1 MQIKMFT
8 DNNINVTIGR
18 AAQQKRQHMQS
29 QNGPFDGPQCRVTI
43 SKEGRK
49 LSEQSDRRAQ
59 KSEHVLRTQRMAEM
73 EQIDE
78 ALSETTKSEYLDLM
92 EEIDNIIK
100 SMKNSKVAGE
110 DLETL
115 QRKQDVLGSIR
126 DQKMKQQEENQKRA
140 KEAQQMAMQSSEM
153 QDEIDKGNRDLL
165 VMLKSI
171 EEAEEAEE
179 EREGKTSE
187 GDGSSDSNQEN
198 SVSDTIADS
207 ATRFATSSMKRE
219 LDVVGLIHELQE
231 EGLQYLAKAD
241 DIENKMRDEAKSL
254 KEFLNDE
261 NISDEEKKEAV
272 FSYGLKMAPKA
283 SAELE
288 ILLGANYTK
297 KDKEEA
303 LERYRSMAVKDSD
316 LANYKRRGQQMLIDA
331 KECNEEHI
339 KANPLQGMEET
350 RDSMI
355 QSAVDAAFNEASQG
369 KLDETSQE
377 LEDEVKDLID
387 ERNDIDHVDSEEEKN
402 EEEEKEIG
410 ELLNPKE
417 DPEEVN
423 NNSET
428 DEEVK
433 LEDRIVITQG

>member
-1 MQIKMFT
+1 MKIYQM
-8 DNNINVTIGR
+8 
-18 AAQQKRQHMQS
+18 
-29 QNGPFDGPQCRVTI
+29 
-43 SKEGRK
+43 RK
-49 LSEQSDRRAQ
+49 
-59 KSEHVLRTQRMAEM
+59 
-73 EQIDE
+73 
-78 ALSETTKSEYLDLM
+78 
-92 EEIDNIIK
+92 
-100 SMKNSKVAGE
+100 
-110 DLETL
+110 
-115 QRKQDVLGSIR
+115 
-126 DQKMKQQEENQKRA
+126 
-140 KEAQQMAMQSSEM
+140 
-153 QDEIDKGNRDLL
+153 
-165 VMLKSI
+165 
-171 EEAEEAEE
+171 
-179 EREGKTSE
+179 
-187 GDGSSDSNQEN
+187 
-198 SVSDTIADS
+198 
-207 ATRFATSSMKRE
+207 
-219 LDVVGLIHELQE
+219 
-231 EGLQYLAKAD
+231 
-241 DIENKMRDEAKSL
+241 
-254 KEFLNDE
+254 
-261 NISDEEKKEAV
+261 KKEAV

-387 ERNDIDHVDSEEEKN
+387 ERNDIDHVDSEEEKD

-428 DEEVK
+428 DEDVK